1 METISPAVG
10 DRIPQFPLRAIL
22 VEDRQIIHD
31 TLVPALA
38 ELANT
43 EVVSWATTAEQ
54 AKLAVA
60 KWHGRWQLIIVD
72 LFLETGSGLEV
83 LSHVRDRDPTQI
95 AFVLSN
101 YATAEMRRRCK
112 ELGADDIF
120 DKSTEIDSFLERCI
134 AIARSA

>member
-1 METISPAVG
+1 MS
-10 DRIPQFPLRAIL
+10 QFPLRAIL

-38 ELANT
+38 ELAST
-43 EVVSWATTAEQ
+43 EVIAWATTAEQ
-54 AKLAVA
+54 AKLAVT
-60 KWHGRWQLIIVD
+60 KWRGRWQVIIVD
-72 LFLETGSGLEV
+72 LFLEAGSGLEV
-83 LSHVRDRDPTQI
+83 LDHVRDRDRGQY

-112 ELGADDIF
+112 ELGADEIF
-120 DKSTEIDSFLERCI
+120 DKSTEIDSLMDRCI